1 MEIKPKDS
9 EANDKKTD
17 TESTLSLG
25 GKPLFS
31 AGGLLLV
38 LVILVMVNVLFAGV
52 NLRWDATEDNLY
64 SLSKGSKQI
73 LSDLKQDVTIKVYYS
88 QDAENIPVHIK
99 NYANRMLDFLKEYE
113 NYGKGK
119 VRVEVY
125 NPKPDSEEEEWADKY
140 GMEGANLPTGDKVY
154 FGLVALAGD
163 QEEAIPMLDPTR
175 EEQLE
180 YDVTRIISRVQSSKK
195 KKISIISSLPVFG
208 QAPAGFM
215 QQPQQ
220 GMQPWLFVEEMK
232 KSYDVNQIS
241 PSEKEIDAD
250 TDLLLLI
257 HPKELDE
264 GLEYAIDQY
273 VLKGGNLIVFA
284 DPMCIS
290 DTDAQPGRP
299 PMNVSDVKK
308 LFDAWG
314 IEMDMGKVVADFD
327 YPTRLRT
334 QNNQVEE
341 NPMWLSVQ
349 SGAFNTGE
357 IVTGQLEGML
367 FPVAGAIQKKSDTT
381 YEYTPLVQS
390 STNSALTEAFKARFG
405 GGQMLRRDFKASVEK
420 YDLVARIQGKFK
432 TAFPGGK
439 PNADQ
444 AKEGEDLAPDKD
456 AADAKH
462 LAEGEK
468 NATIIVVADADLL
481 FDDYYVSNQNFLG
494 FKISRMFNDNL
505 NFLLNA
511 GEMLTG
517 SDALISIRSRGRF
530 ERPFTTVQDLEKK
543 AQVRWLAREQ
553 ELMRKVEE
561 TNQKLRQL
569 ETQKDASQKLIMSPE
584 QEKEIRKFQEEK
596 IRINKELK
604 EVRRNLR
611 AEIESLGTVLKFIN
625 IFLMVFAVAF
635 GGGMYALY
643 RRKKSA
649 GGGETK

>member
-1 MEIKPKDS
+1 MEIKPKESEKTDS
-9 EANDKKTD
+9 KTD
-17 TESTLSLG
+17 TKKPLSLG
-25 GKPLFS
+25 GKSLFS

-38 LVILVMVNVLFAGV
+38 LAILVMVNVLFAGV

-64 SLSKGSKQI
+64 SLSGGSKQI
-73 LSDLKQDVTIKVYYS
+73 LSDLKQDVTIKVYYT
-88 QDAENIPVHIK
+88 QDVENIPVHIK

-119 VRVEVY
+119 VKVEIY
-125 NPKPDSEEEEWADKY
+125 NPKPDSEEEEWAGKY

-180 YDVTRIISRVQSSKK
+180 YDITRIISRVQSSKK

-208 QAPAGFM
+208 QPPTGFM

-220 GMQPWLFVEEMK
+220 GMQPWLFVEELK
-232 KSYDVNQIS
+232 KAYDVNQIS
-241 PSEKEIDAD
+241 PSEKEIAAD
-250 TDLLLLI
+250 TDLLILI
-257 HPKELDE
+257 HPKETDP

-284 DPMCIS
+284 DPMALS
-290 DTDAQPGRP
+290 DTAQQPGRP
-299 PMNVSDVKK
+299 PMNASNVKK

-341 NPMWLSVQ
+341 NPMWLSVSQ
-349 SGAFNTGE
+349 GAFNTGE

-367 FPVAGAIQKKSDTT
+367 FPVAGAIVKKSDSK
-381 YEYTPLVQS
+381 YEYAPLVQS
-390 STNSALTEAFKARFG
+390 STNSALTESFKAQFG
-405 GGQMLRRDFKASVEK
+405 GGQMLRRDFKATVEK
-420 YDLVARIQGKFK
+420 YDLVARVRGKFK

-439 PNADQ
+439 PKADP

-456 AADAKH
+456 ADAKH
-462 LAEGEK
+462 LTEGEK
-468 NATIIVVADADLL
+468 TATIIVVADADML

-505 NFLLNA
+505 NFLLNT

-517 SDALISIRSRGRF
+517 TEALISIRTRGKF

-553 ELMRKVEE
+553 ELIRKVED

-584 QEKEIRKFQEEK
+584 QEAEIRNFQEEK

-611 AEIESLGTVLKFIN
+611 ADIESLGTVLKFIN
-625 IFLMVFAVAF
+625 IFLMVFVVAF

-643 RRKKSA
+643 RRNKSVS
-649 GGGETK
+649 GGESK

>member
-1 MEIKPKDS
+1 MEIKAKES
-9 EANDKKTD
+9 EMNDKKTKG
-17 TESTLSLG
+17 TPSLG
-25 GKPLFS
+25 GKSLFS

-38 LVILVMVNVLFAGV
+38 FAILVMVNVLFAGV

-64 SLSKGSKQI
+64 SLSGGSKQI

-99 NYANRMLDFLKEYE
+99 NYANRMLDFLNEYE

-119 VRVEVY
+119 VKVEIY

-154 FGLVALAGD
+154 FGLVALSGD

-180 YDVTRIISRVQSSKK
+180 YDITRIISRVQSSKK
-195 KKISIISSLPVFG
+195 KKISIVSSLPIFG
-208 QAPAGFM
+208 QPPAGFM

-220 GMQPWLFVEEMK
+220 GMQPWLFVEELK
-232 KSYDVNQIS
+232 KSYEVSQIS
-241 PSEKEIDAD
+241 PSEKEIAPD
-250 TDLLLLI
+250 TDLLVLI

-284 DPMCIS
+284 DPLCIS
-290 DTDAQPGRP
+290 DTEAQPGRP
-299 PMNVSDVKK
+299 PMNASNVKK

-341 NPMWLSVQ
+341 NPMWLSV
-349 SGAFNTGE
+349 SEGAFNKEE

-367 FPVAGAIQKKSDTT
+367 LPVAGAIVKKSDST

-420 YDLVARIQGKFK
+420 YDLVARIRGKFK

-439 PNADQ
+439 PKADP
-444 AKEGEDLAPDKD
+444 AKEGEDIATDKD
-456 AADAKH
+456 AASSH
-462 LAEGEK
+462 LTQGEK
-468 NATIIVVADADLL
+468 TATIIAVGDADLL

-505 NFLLNA
+505 NFLLNT

-517 SDALISIRSRGRF
+517 SEALIGIRSRGKF
-530 ERPFTTVQDLEKK
+530 ERPFTTVQELEKK

-553 ELMRKVEE
+553 ELIRKVEE

-584 QEKEIRKFQEEK
+584 QEAEIRNFQEEK
-596 IRINKELK
+596 IRINRELK

-611 AEIESLGTVLKFIN
+611 ADIESLGTVLKFIN
-625 IFLMVFAVAF
+625 IFLMVFVVAL
-635 GGGMYALY
+635 GGGIYALY
-643 RRKKSA
+643 RRNKSIS
-649 GGGETK
+649 GGETK